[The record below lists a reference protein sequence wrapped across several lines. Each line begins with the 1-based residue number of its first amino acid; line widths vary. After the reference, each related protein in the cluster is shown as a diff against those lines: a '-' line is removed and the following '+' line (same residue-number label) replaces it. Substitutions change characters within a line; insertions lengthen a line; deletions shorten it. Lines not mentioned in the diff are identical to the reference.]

1 MSAEI
6 LEDLK
11 EAGKHLAKSVSV
23 SAKVGAKAAHTAAN
37 IANVSVN
44 TVGTLSKSGLK
55 MVGKVGEES
64 FKVGESVA
72 VAAGMVASSVTEQSA
87 KMVTVG
93 TEVVA
98 DAAVVTMRSSGQ
110 VYKTAAEQS
119 AVLASAAIK
128 VSTESLGGLLAVIGE
143 KQETWRKKMVAKEKE
158 TRNLKVNREI
168 REEFTDELVKIL
180 TELTIGIIASINT
193 YMLTLGE
200 LRHLIYVDRAIG
212 HIWRGSKGIP
222 MVWGTL
228 RKRSNNAENVEKK
241 VRRIWDNAKKDKEDY
256 ERQMKRFVE
265 ISTNE
270 FKVMMMKRMQNNR
283 KNIFNEML
291 EKSASYISSLMKSI
305 EKNYEIKQNEMEEML
320 GDVVEEVDN
329 INIAEKQQQ
338 ILSENEN

>member
-1 MSAEI
+1 
-6 LEDLK
+6 
-11 EAGKHLAKSVSV
+11 
-23 SAKVGAKAAHTAAN
+23 
-37 IANVSVN
+37 
-44 TVGTLSKSGLK
+44 
-55 MVGKVGEES
+55 
-64 FKVGESVA
+64 
-72 VAAGMVASSVTEQSA
+72 
-87 KMVTVG
+87 
-93 TEVVA
+93 
-98 DAAVVTMRSSGQ
+98 
-110 VYKTAAEQS
+110 
-119 AVLASAAIK
+119 
-128 VSTESLGGLLAVIGE
+128 
-143 KQETWRKKMVAKEKE
+143 
-158 TRNLKVNREI
+158 
-168 REEFTDELVKIL
+168 
-180 TELTIGIIASINT
+180 
-193 YMLTLGE
+193 
-200 LRHLIYVDRAIG
+200 
-212 HIWRGSKGIP
+212 